1 MNTQNIEKGTDTLN
15 TGEGF
20 AEMLYNRIDG
30 GTMRQEL
37 EQSERQKEV
46 VRKFEELRETLKGSL
61 PADMQ
66 GKLQELIDAHFSL
79 LDMEANYF
87 YRVGLQEGIHILST
101 NFLTEG
107 LL

>member
-1 MNTQNIEKGTDTLN
+1 MNTQNIEKGTDTLK

-37 EQSERQKEV
+37 EQSEQQIETIKA
-46 VRKFEELRETLKGSL
+46 FDELRETLKEAL

-66 GKLQELIDAHFSL
+66 GKLQELSNVHYRL
-79 LDMEANYF
+79 LNMEANYF

-107 LL
+107 IL